1 MNDKG
6 KEILSYVIIIV
17 IVLLIKHFIVTP
29 IRVNGDSMNNT
40 LKDKDIMILD
50 KISYRFQDI
59 KRFDIV
65 VIKKDKEYLIKR
77 VIGLPGETVE
87 YKNNKLYINN
97 KNVAEKF
104 NHEETT
110 DFILEEKIPE
120 GYYFVVGD
128 NRPVSNDSRYI
139 GLIKEEDILGKTSFV
154 IFPFNRFGSRK

>member
-1 MNDKG
+1 MNDKV

-29 IRVNGDSMNNT
+29 IKVNGDSMNNT

-104 NHEETT
+104 NHEETP
-110 DFILEEKIPE
+110 DFILEEKIPVNLALE
-120 GYYFVVGD
+120 FDKVGLMG
-128 NRPVSNDSRYI
+128 NYNLDSDI
-139 GLIKEEDILGKTSFV
+139 NSIKICL
-154 IFPFNRFGSRK
+154 P